1 MAGFKMT
8 DLWANLIGL
17 IERFLGLSP
26 QIIERLILTLF
37 AWLIFFLLR
46 FTISFIIDHRAE
58 DIARKYLLR
67 KSFNYILGFTIIILT
82 LIIWFGNVTGWAAYL
97 GILSAGLA
105 IALQDPVT
113 NIAGWIFITV
123 RKPFVVGDR
132 IQIGDHRGDVID
144 MRLFQFT
151 LIEIGNWVDADQST
165 GRIIHIPNG
174 WVFKQSTANY
184 TRGFN
189 FIWNEL
195 AITVTFESNWEKAK
209 KILSE
214 IVTKH
219 SLLKTQEAQDQ
230 VRKAARKYLIY
241 FEYLTPIVWT
251 SVADNGVTLTMRY
264 ICDPRTRRSS
274 EAVLWEEVLQAFGS
288 AEDIDFAYPTTRFYN
303 NISEGKPEARAEPER
318 PLS

>member
-1 MAGFKMT
+1 MS
-8 DLWANLIGL
+8 DLWTDFIVL
-17 IERFLGLSP
+17 IERLLGISP
-26 QIIERLILTLF
+26 HIIERLLWTLF

-46 FTISFIIDHRAE
+46 FTISFLIHRRME
-58 DIARKYLLR
+58 DIAKRYLLR
-67 KSFNYILGFTIIILT
+67 KSISYFLGFTIVLIT
-82 LIIWFGNVTGWAAYL
+82 FIIWFGNVTGWAAYL

-132 IQIGDHRGDVID
+132 IQIGEHQGDVID

-151 LIEIGNWVDADQST
+151 LIEIGNWVNADQST

-195 AITVTFESNWEKAK
+195 AITITFESNWEKAK
-209 KILSE
+209 NILSK

-219 SLLKTQEAQDQ
+219 SLLKTQKAQDQ
-230 VRKAARKYLIY
+230 VRKAARKYMIH

-264 ICDPRTRRSS
+264 ICEPRTRRSS
-274 EAVLWEEVLQAFGS
+274 EGILWEDVLQAFG
-288 AEDIDFAYPTTRFYN
+288 AAADIDFAYPTTRFYN
-303 NISEGKPEARAEPER
+303 NISEGKPDAKAQPET
-318 PLS
+318 PPS